1 MLNLLGEYACKLDAK
16 SRIGLPA
23 ALLKQLPAAAKE
35 RFVIN
40 RGIEQHLVIY
50 PGPAWDAVSAR
61 VNQLNEFMV
70 DHRRFFRRFYGGATP
85 LTLDSQNR
93 LLLPK
98 RLLEYAAITDHVI
111 LFAHGNQIEVWAAER
126 YEEQIDMD
134 ADEFATL
141 AERVMGSQELQPPHE

>member
-1 MLNLLGEYACKLDAK
+1 MLNLLGEHACKLDAK
-16 SRIGLPA
+16 SRIALPA
-23 ALLKQLPAAAKE
+23 ALLKQLSAAAKE
-35 RFVIN
+35 RFVVN

-50 PGPAWDAVSAR
+50 PGPAWDSITEK

-98 RLLEYAAITDHVI
+98 RLLEYAAIKDQVI
-111 LFAHGNQIEVWAAER
+111 LFAHGEQIEVWAAEH
-126 YEEQIDMD
+126 YQKQIDMD
-134 ADEFATL
+134 ADEFAAL
-141 AERVMGSQELQPPHE
+141 AERVMGNKDPQLPQ